1 MVENKV
7 AFLSGKLS
15 GTKTIEKEFEAI
27 ENPDEY
33 EIFLKEFINLKFD
46 IKVDNEVIY
55 INDDQDFEEQMKNIE
70 KSEYV
75 SFCVNEKFSRIYI
88 TSDEKKTYVIR
99 INKVSLNLIADLIS
113 KAKPIKF
120 SLNSISFCF

>member
-27 ENPDEY
+27 EKPDEY

-75 SFCVNEKFSRIYI
+75 SFCVNEKFSRIV
-88 TSDEKKTYVIR
+88 KC
-99 INKVSLNLIADLIS
+99 SL
-113 KAKPIKF
+113 
-120 SLNSISFCF
+120 

>member
-46 IKVDNEVIY
+46 IKVDNEVI
-55 INDDQDFEEQMKNIE
+55 
-70 KSEYV
+70 
-75 SFCVNEKFSRIYI
+75 
-88 TSDEKKTYVIR
+88 
-99 INKVSLNLIADLIS
+99 
-113 KAKPIKF
+113 
-120 SLNSISFCF
+120 

>member
-33 EIFLKEFINLKFD
+33 ETRQKTLLYGPLERVYKF
-46 IKVDNEVIY
+46 EVRH
-55 INDDQDFEEQMKNIE
+55 
-70 KSEYV
+70 KS
-75 SFCVNEKFSRIYI
+75 R
-88 TSDEKKTYVIR
+88 
-99 INKVSLNLIADLIS
+99 
-113 KAKPIKF
+113 
-120 SLNSISFCF
+120 

>member
-55 INDDQDFEEQMKNIE
+55 INDDQDFEEQVKNIE
-70 KSEYV
+70 KSE
-75 SFCVNEKFSRIYI
+75 
-88 TSDEKKTYVIR
+88 
-99 INKVSLNLIADLIS
+99 
-113 KAKPIKF
+113 
-120 SLNSISFCF
+120 